1 MAARWGNPMPTFVV
15 HVRRTREVLARVV
28 LLFHRRAIE
37 IERLTAERAEEPNVM
52 RLTITIEIDNDESRR
67 IRADLYKIVDVLL
80 VETSNEIRR
89 SEPHARMGCNPR

>member
-1 MAARWGNPMPTFVV
+1 MPTFVV

-52 RLTITIEIDNDESRR
+52 RLTITVEIDNDESRR
-67 IRADLYKIVDVLL
+67 IKADLYKMVDAVL
-80 VETSNEIRR
+80 VENSDENKRI
-89 SEPHARMGCNPR
+89 EPRARKGWNLR